1 VAHSYIQLP
10 PFYSPQTHHRP
21 WPYRLQE
28 TFGTFYVFFAVF
40 ILFSFAAGKTNKKAQ
55 SIQNIQNNNT
65 QTKQKNKN
73 NSNKPSKTLVD
84 IQHRYLHAIEA
95 FKIR

>member
-1 VAHSYIQLP
+1 MNPDKDVDA
-10 PFYSPQTHHRP
+10 
-21 WPYRLQE
+21 
-28 TFGTFYVFFAVF
+28 FFV
-40 ILFSFAAGKTNKKAQ
+40 NKKYSKQ
-55 SIQNIQNNNT
+55 QHIT
-65 QTKQKNKN
+65 QTKNKN